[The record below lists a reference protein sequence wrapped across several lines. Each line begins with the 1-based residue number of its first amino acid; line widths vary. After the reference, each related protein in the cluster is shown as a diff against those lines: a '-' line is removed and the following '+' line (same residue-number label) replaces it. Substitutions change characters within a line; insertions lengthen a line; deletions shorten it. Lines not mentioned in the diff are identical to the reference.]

1 MPPKPLPDDPDLL
14 PAPVDTGEDVIL
26 GAKKKRPTADST
38 FTPPPPLAN
47 TSADSGL
54 MPPPP
59 TPTASFNTPTSN
71 IGSSFG
77 GVGTSNSGFGGSSGF
92 NSGSSYSSSS
102 SFSSNTAPS
111 APMNEHEYNMAKA
124 RLDLEKERMDE
135 SWIKQYWRPAMG
147 WLYMA
152 ICFADFIF
160 FPALTIFLPVIF
172 KPFGI
177 VVPYV
182 PWKSLTLENGGLVH
196 MAFGAIL
203 GVAAWTRGQEKIQGK
218 A

>member
-14 PAPVDTGEDVIL
+14 AVPVDTGDNDIIL
-26 GAKKKRPTADST
+26 GVKKKKPVADAPAPVADAPVAMAPPPPP
-38 FTPPPPLAN
+38 PPPPLGA
-47 TSADSGL
+47 SL
-54 MPPPP
+54 PPPP
-59 TPTASFNTPTSN
+59 PPPSMASATVTV
-71 IGSSFG
+71 SSPG
-77 GVGTSNSGFGGSSGF
+77 GVSMPNG
-92 NSGSSYSSSS
+92 
-102 SFSSNTAPS
+102 
-111 APMNEHEYNMAKA
+111 PMNEYEFQLAKERMAI
-124 RLDLEKERMDE
+124 DKERMDD
-135 SWIKQYWRPAMG
+135 SWVKQYWRPAMG
-147 WLYMA
+147 WLYML
-152 ICFADFIF
+152 ICFADFVF

-177 VVPYV
+177 VIPYV

>member
-1 MPPKPLPDDPDLL
+1 M
-14 PAPVDTGEDVIL
+14 
-26 GAKKKRPTADST
+26 
-38 FTPPPPLAN
+38 
-47 TSADSGL
+47 
-54 MPPPP
+54 
-59 TPTASFNTPTSN
+59 
-71 IGSSFG
+71 GSSFG
-77 GVGTSNSGFGGSSGF
+77 GFGNNNTSSNFG
-92 NSGSSYSSSS
+92 SSSS
-102 SFSSNTAPS
+102 YGNSNFSSQTSHSAPS

-147 WLYMA
+147 WLYML
-152 ICFADFIF
+152 ICLADFVI

-172 KPFGI
+172 KAFGI
-177 VVPYV
+177 VIPYV
-182 PWKSLTLENGGLVH
+182 PWKSITLENGGLVH